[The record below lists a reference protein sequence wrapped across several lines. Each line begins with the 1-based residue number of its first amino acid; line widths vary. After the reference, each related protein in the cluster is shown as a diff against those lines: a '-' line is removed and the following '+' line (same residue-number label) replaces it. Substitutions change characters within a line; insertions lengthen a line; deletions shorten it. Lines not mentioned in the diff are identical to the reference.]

1 MITRTKETLTN
12 ILLSSLDLEAVVYA
26 EICPFGAM
34 GDEGTLRMYVPVKG
48 ENKLIYYFVR
58 AESNPE
64 TYSAAAK
71 LLSLHC
77 TKTYP
82 NPNNEEELFD
92 FCPGGMQNR
101 VFLRKALTF
110 EVLHDKLVYH
120 ADGHAYE
127 LEPSSFGVFRRVS
140 HFVIERQSNA
150 QLGGDA

>member
-12 ILLSSLDLEAVVYA
+12 VLLSSLDLEAVVYA

-48 ENKLIYYFVR
+48 ENKLIFYFVR

-71 LLSLHC
+71 LLSLHS

-82 NPNNEEELFD
+82 NPNNEAELFD
-92 FCPGGMQNR
+92 YCPGGMQNR
-101 VFLRKALTF
+101 VFLRKAIRF
-110 EVLHDKLVYH
+110 EVLPDKLVYRT
-120 ADGHAYE
+120 DGHEYE
-127 LEPSSFGVFRRVS
+127 IEPSSFGVFRRVS
-140 HFVIERQSNA
+140 HYVINQRTKA
-150 QLGGDA
+150 